1 MNPFKRTLLAGAVL
15 GLVGTITA
23 CGPAEEAA
31 STQAEVK
38 AEQSQSGSVSQ
49 ESAATESSK
58 AIEQAASGET
68 IYLAN
73 TIITMDENQ
82 PRVEAVVADDDGT
95 IVFVGKEN
103 QALKQFPSAEKVD
116 LQDKVIMPGFI
127 EQHLH
132 PILGALTLSMPVIA
146 PEEWQLPGRTWPA
159 VNGHEAYIQALTAI
173 EKEMQDP
180 NEVLWT
186 WGYNNFFHGELTRAD
201 LDKISKTRP
210 IGVWHRSAH
219 EFFVNSAFIDKFGLN
234 QSDIDK
240 LGKDVAAQSDLEN
253 GHFWEGGAIIY
264 LSPRIYSDL
273 VSEQR
278 LRFGL
283 EQMVEMLHEKGVT
296 AYNEPGA
303 FVPETM
309 VGLYQEILGSDET
322 PMYSFFTPESKTP
335 YFAKGKE
342 GVVQAV
348 EDITKTFPDE
358 GKLRFFKKQVKLL
371 FDGAIISQLMMMK
384 DGYLDGHHGEWIQ
397 TPQEVEEI
405 TKLFW
410 ERDYQILVHVN
421 GDEGVEQLIE
431 ILTRRQAEY
440 PREDHRFTIVHFA
453 NSTDKQVKQLK
464 ELGAIISVNPY
475 YVTGF
480 GERFGEVGLG
490 EERAHAMVR
499 LATIEKEN
507 IPVSLH
513 SDMPM
518 APADPLFLAWSAA
531 TRQTNSGKVLREDLA
546 LSREAA
552 LKGITIEAA
561 YSWGMEDTL
570 GSIEVGKIANFTVLE
585 QDPYQVDINKLKDI
599 PIYATVFESKLFPID
614 Q

>member
-1 MNPFKRTLLAGAVL
+1 MKPFKRTLLAGAIL
-15 GLVGTITA
+15 GLIGTMTG
-23 CGPAEEAA
+23 CSPAEEAK
-31 STQAEVK
+31 QP
-38 AEQSQSGSVSQ
+38 QQ
-49 ESAATESSK
+49 EPKPEAQVE
-58 AIEQAASGET
+58 EQAQATAPAESGET
-68 IYLAN
+68 IYLAD
-73 TIITMDENQ
+73 TIITMDEDQ
-82 PRVEAVVADDDGT
+82 PRVEAVVADDDGK
-95 IVFVGKEN
+95 IVFVGQEA
-103 QALKQFPSAEKVD
+103 QALKQFPNADKID
-116 LQDKVIMPGFI
+116 LEDKVIMPGFI

-132 PILGALTLSMPVIA
+132 PFLGALTLSMPVIA
-146 PEEWQLPGRTWPA
+146 PEEWQLPSRTWPA
-159 VNGHEAYIQALTAI
+159 VNGHEEYLAALTAV
-173 EKEMQDP
+173 EKEMKNP

-219 EFFVNSAFIDKFGLN
+219 EFYVNTAFVEKFGLN
-234 QSDIDK
+234 QADIDK
-240 LGKDVAAQSDLEN
+240 QGKEVAAQSDLEN
-253 GHFWEGGAIIY
+253 GHFWEGGALIY
-264 LSPRIYSDL
+264 LLPRIYKDL
-273 VSEQR
+273 GSEA
-278 LRFGL
+278 RFRAGL

-303 FVPETM
+303 FIPEDM
-309 VGLYQEILGSDET
+309 VGLYKEILGADKT
-322 PMYSFFTPESKTP
+322 PMYSFFTPESKSP
-335 YFAKGKE
+335 YFLKGKE

-348 EDITKTFPDE
+348 EEITQTFPDE
-358 GKLRFFKKQVKLL
+358 GKVRFFKKQVKLL

-397 TPQEVEEI
+397 SPQEVEDI

-410 ERDYQILVHVN
+410 EKDYQILVHVN
-421 GDEGVEQLIE
+421 GDEGVEKLIE
-431 ILTRRQAEY
+431 ILKRRQAEY
-440 PREDHRFTIVHFA
+440 PRENHRFTIVHFA
-453 NSTDKQVKQLK
+453 NSTDEQVKELK

-480 GERFGEVGLG
+480 GDRFGEVGLG

-499 LATIEKEN
+499 LATIEKEQ

-518 APADPLFLAWSAA
+518 APADPLLLAWSAA
-531 TRQTNSGKVLREDLA
+531 TRQTNNGNVLRKDLA

-570 GSIEVGKIANFTVLE
+570 GSIEVGKVANFTVLE
-585 QDPYQVDINKLKDI
+585 EDPYKIDINKLKDV

-614 Q
+614 K